1 MGTVRDHRSRHLL
14 GFFYPTDVPSDW
26 GPTCTPLIFH
36 RAVCV
41 PVHRVACAGV
51 VPGSHIPAINRV
63 NELGEHALSSEQGFD
78 LGEPE
83 GSVPAPVGEMGPQD
97 IKRVEDV
104 RTLLGDDSLEE
115 RKLICKAGTLILAH
129 HDLIH
134 RGSRRLPGVWRPLF
148 VLRNSVRVSEPRLGA
163 GAFATSPSTPP
174 STSAL
179 LGSGRSENIQQLY
192 RGLHDYLRG
201 DEERIADASATQT
214 VDDLEAMIRSSACDL
229 ERLGAAYALGRHPA
243 GLGPLLSMLTDAE
256 ERVRRA
262 ASYGLTVAPAAAA
275 AAIELLR
282 SPPTVAAPRGLLASN
297 VDIQAALLPN
307 LAHIIGQ
314 LSAETAKLGV
324 DAVEIL
330 HGAMGRARME
340 ISEFAAAQ
348 TPEEAAE
355 VAALEGPLRFHVIE
369 RRRLLTECSTALG
382 LVGQAAVHAGD
393 AAVGVAAAEAL
404 VEAARNQAGM
414 RGVAEGQPEAGSE
427 FHSFMMT
434 TTATMAAA
442 TSLVRLTSSADCW
455 ASLPKRHGSPDTN
468 GVMRGASSM
477 DDEFAQ
483 ELQKGIVFEAIDRGR
498 ACSAAAEASGC
509 GSAGARRAVQAVLE
523 SADWGWELP
532 TESAYLHL

>member
-26 GPTCTPLIFH
+26 GPTC
-36 RAVCV
+36 
-41 PVHRVACAGV
+41 V

-83 GSVPAPVGEMGPQD
+83 GSVPAPPGEMGPQD

-163 GAFATSPSTPP
+163 GAFATAPSAPP

-179 LGSGRSENIQQLY
+179 LGSGRSDTIQQLY

-201 DEERIADASATQT
+201 DEERTADASGTQT
-214 VDDLEAMIRSSACDL
+214 GVQDLEATMRSSACDL
-229 ERLGAAYALGRHPA
+229 ERLGAAYALGRQAA
-243 GLGPLLSMLTDAE
+243 GLAPLLSMLTDTE

-324 DAVEIL
+324 NAVEAL
-330 HGAMGRARME
+330 RNAMGRARME

-348 TPEEAAE
+348 TPEEVAE
-355 VAALEGPLRFHVIE
+355 VAALEGPLRFYVIE

-414 RGVAEGQPEAGSE
+414 PGVADGQPEAGSE

-477 DDEFAQ
+477 DDDFAQ
-483 ELQKGIVFEAIDRGR
+483 ELQQGIVFEAIERGR
-498 ACSAAAEASGC
+498 ACSAAAVASGC